1 MREKWSIKHNCTCAA
16 GKIHNMKKNGIK
28 PNLVDEAMKQMSPKK
43 KLVNGIGGEEHM
55 KKTKNAVYHPDS
67 SSPLS
72 LLADVASMD
81 SQGDRERSNSPFS
94 KGKHGKS
101 YTPITEPVSPG
112 GSGEKKMPASC
123 STLRELLT
131 KTAGKG
137 GKVKNNAESKKKSK
151 NVTSS
156 LDDVIQHVVEK
167 QIPKGDFEQVKTL
180 GTTAEPMKL
189 MHYTPRRGA
198 SSILVRDTPILIH
211 NLTETSV
218 HYPDVPHSWL
228 CDGRLL
234 RLHDPKHRGNLK
246 IFMEQWR
253 RGQPVLVSGAD
264 KNMNIDLWTPK
275 YFSKQ
280 FGEIENDLVNCRTS
294 CVVVGHPMKHFW
306 DGFGVT
312 EGNGWYCLLSFTCV
326 HLCTVFLN
334 FMIKGRETGNELLIF
349 WVTNLLKERD
359 YISYIA
365 PFQS

>member
-1 MREKWSIKHNCTCAA
+1 MHAMREKWSIKHNCTCAS
-16 GKIHNMKKNGIK
+16 GKLHAMKKNGIK
-28 PNLVDEAMKQMSPKK
+28 PNLVDEAVKQMSPKK
-43 KLVNGIGGEEHM
+43 KLVNGVGGEDHS
-55 KKTKNAVYHPDS
+55 KKTKNAVYHPYS

-81 SQGDRERSNSPFS
+81 SHGDRERSNSPVTT

-137 GKVKNNAESKKKSK
+137 GKVKNNSESKKKSK
-151 NVTSS
+151 NVTSG
-156 LDDVIQHVVEK
+156 LDDVIKQMVEK
-167 QIPKGDFEQVKTL
+167 QIPKDDFEQVKSL
-180 GTTAEPMKL
+180 GTGSGGGGTAKTAEPMKL
-189 MHYTPRRGA
+189 MHYTPRAGA
-198 SSILVRDTPILIH
+198 SSVLVRDTPILKH

-218 HYPDVPHSWL
+218 LYPDVPHSWL

-264 KNMNIDLWTPK
+264 KNMNINLWTPE
-275 YFSKQ
+275 YFSRN
-280 FGEIENDLVNCRTS
+280 FGDIENDLVNCRTS

-312 EGNGWYCLLSFTCV
+312 EGKNQCILLSS
-326 HLCTVFLN
+326 LC
-334 FMIKGRETGNELLIF
+334 
-349 WVTNLLKERD
+349 
-359 YISYIA
+359 
-365 PFQS
+365 QSFFFIMKVRLYKKCK